1 VYDIIERSVQIKHY
15 ITETQKSLNH
25 MIRIVNIKKQ
35 LIANISYI
43 TDFSYAW
50 ITIEEYLPL
59 MQSEI
64 RKEPQV
70 VLNFKTMFMKL
81 ASIMNYPLLRII
93 ECNSDYL
100 KSVANYYSNELVRF
114 VKEVL

>member
-1 VYDIIERSVQIKHY
+1 MQIKHY
-15 ITETQKSLNH
+15 ITETQKALMH
-25 MIRIVNIKKQ
+25 MIRIVHIKKQ
-35 LIANISYI
+35 LLVNISYI

-50 ITIEEYLPL
+50 LTIERYQPM
-59 MQSEI
+59 MQQEI

-81 ASIMNYPLLRII
+81 ASIMNAPLIRII

-100 KSVANYYSNELVRF
+100 KTVA
-114 VKEVL
+114 